1 MTAPRPEL
9 HYHPDMK
16 TRTALALAAALLFPP
31 IARAAERTI
40 TIKVAGW
47 HSKGDAYK
55 TEIAVRSVKGVSE
68 ASADFGQATIVV
80 KYEDTQATRQQ
91 LEKAI
96 ADAGYSAA
104 K

>member
-1 MTAPRPEL
+1 
-9 HYHPDMK
+9 MK
-16 TRTALALAAALLFPP
+16 TRTALALAAALFLPSA
-31 IARAAERTI
+31 ARAAEKTE

-55 TEIAVRSVKGVSE
+55 TEVTVRAVKGVTD
-68 ASADFGQATIVV
+68 AAANYVQTTIVV
-80 KYEDTQATRQQ
+80 TYDDKQATRQQ
-91 LEKAI
+91 VEKAI